1 MNQRISV
8 RAIVNQDDKL
18 LLVRRATGRESILGL
33 YELPGGRLLR

>member
-33 YELPGGRLLR
+33 Y